1 MMKGLQRLYSG
12 VNLKKTVFLLT
23 VSIILSNLVLSVSY
37 ANLTSSITTTICQI
51 FNTIHSVIFV
61 LGLALMV
68 VGAALYAAGNVMPSD
83 QKSQVQGYG
92 MSMIFGGVIGVIIA
106 LAAPAI
112 LSIIS
117 GQASI
122 AASCSGAGLL

>member
-1 MMKGLQRLYSG
+1 MKWLQKLYSIN
-12 VNLKKTVFLLT
+12 VRKSVFLIT
-23 VSIILSNLVLSVSY
+23 VSIIM
-37 ANLTSSITTTICQI
+37 ANLMLSLSFATLTTSITTTVCQV

-68 VGAALYAAGNVMPSD
+68 VGAALYAAGNVMPGD

-92 MSMIFGGVIGVIIA
+92 MNMIFGGVIGVIIA